1 VIWQQRKAVV
11 EESQELARS
20 EMQSQEVEVVA
31 EEGEEGDRICQLR
44 H

>member
-1 VIWQQRKAVV
+1 VIWQQERVIV
-11 EESQELARS
+11 ENQSLESGVREI
-20 EMQSQEVEVVA
+20 QSQEVA

>member
-1 VIWQQRKAVV
+1 MAIARKAVV
-11 EESQELARS
+11 ENQSQELARS